1 MKRPQKKNLRRRGQA
16 IVEYVLIIAIVVVA
30 AVAILGIFSDT
41 VRTKVAGIVKVF
53 DPNADVSSVSTT
65 SQEIMEDLDET
76 GVGGGGGGGTP

>member
-1 MKRPQKKNLRRRGQA
+1 MRLEVASASLNCGQA

-41 VRTKVAGIVKVF
+41 VRTKIAGIVKVF
-53 DPNADVSSVSTT
+53 DPDADVSSVDTT

-76 GVGGGGGGGTP
+76 GVDGGTP

>member
-1 MKRPQKKNLRRRGQA
+1 MKRYQRRKKQQNCGQA

-41 VRTKVAGIVKVF
+41 VRTKIAGIVKVF
-53 DPNADVSSVSTT
+53 DPDADVSSVDTK

-76 GVGGGGGGGTP
+76 GVDGGTP